1 MSRSTGSAA
10 GGLRRA
16 AGLTVRGRSL
26 LAGGIATAVCALVLD
41 ERDLLRI
48 GLFVCVLPLVSLLLA
63 VRTRRSVRVTRSLLP
78 ERVSVGTR
86 AEVALDLSG
95 GPVFG
100 ALRLADTVPDAAG
113 PVPAAPPRFTV
124 HRIGARGAR
133 VTYPLAPVLRGAQRI
148 GPLTGRAVGA
158 LGLAEFSREMIGAD
172 RLLVV
177 PQVVALQGA
186 PRALG
191 SGEGIPGAAARQG
204 QGSPDVLVRP
214 YRQGDELRRVHWRST
229 ARHDE
234 LMVRLEERPWHA
246 GVSVLLDRR
255 DHAHRGHGA
264 GASLEYAVTLAAAIG
279 AHLIRRG
286 EPLEIMTEDG
296 VPLTSPSDGAGS
308 PGHGLD
314 PMLDALA
321 LLRPVARPDL
331 TGPPTAPGRDVVAV
345 LGALT
350 PEDAGTLAARHP
362 GGGYAIL
369 LDTPTWAGGAPTDV
383 PAAEVLR
390 RAGWHV
396 TVATAQT
403 TPAQA
408 WAALV
413 AGAPVGAR

>member
-1 MSRSTGSAA
+1 MKRI
-10 GGLRRA
+10 
-16 AGLTVRGRSL
+16 GLTVRGRSL

-48 GLFVCVLPLVSLLLA
+48 GLFVCLLPVVSLLLA
-63 VRTRRSVRVTRSLLP
+63 IRTRRAVQVTRTLAP
-78 ERVSVGTR
+78 ERVSAGGS
-86 AEVALDLSG
+86 AQVALDLSG

-113 PVPAAPPRFTV
+113 PVPATPPRFTV
-124 HRIGARGAR
+124 HRIGSRGAR
-133 VTYPLAPVLRGAQRI
+133 VTYPLVPPLRGAHRI
-148 GPLTGRAVGA
+148 GPLAGRAVGA
-158 LGLAEFSREMIGAD
+158 LGLAEFTREMIPAD

-177 PQVVALQGA
+177 PQVVPLRGA

-191 SGEGIPGAAARQG
+191 SGEGIPGAAAQQG
-204 QGSPDVLVRP
+204 QGSPDVMVRT

-246 GVSVLLDRR
+246 GVSLLLDRR
-255 DHAHRGHGA
+255 DHAHRGHGT
-264 GASLEYAVTLAAAIG
+264 GASLEYAVTLVASIA

-286 EPLEIMTEDG
+286 EPLKIVTEDG
-296 VPLTSPSDGAGS
+296 VPLADPASSAGGA
-308 PGHGLD
+308 GLD
-314 PMLDALA
+314 PLLDALA
-321 LLRPVARPDL
+321 VLRPVARPDL
-331 TGPPTAPGRDVVAV
+331 SGPPTAPGRDVVAV

-350 PEDAGTLAARHP
+350 PEDAGALAARHP

-369 LDTPTWAGGAPTDV
+369 LDTPTWAGAPASE
-383 PAAEVLR
+383 PAAAEVLR

-396 TVATAQT
+396 TVATART
-403 TPAQA
+403 TPAEA
-408 WAALV
+408 WSALV

>member
-1 MSRSTGSAA
+1 VKRI
-10 GGLRRA
+10 
-16 AGLTVRGRSL
+16 GLTVRGRSL

-48 GLFVCVLPLVSLLLA
+48 GLFVCLLPLVSLLLA
-63 VRTRRSVRVTRSLLP
+63 IRTRKSVQVRRSLLP
-78 ERVSVGTR
+78 ERVSVG
-86 AEVALDLSG
+86 APVEVALELSG

-113 PVPAAPPRFTV
+113 PVPATPPRFTV
-124 HRIGARGAR
+124 HRIGSRGAR
-133 VTYPLAPVLRGAQRI
+133 VTYPLVPALRGAHRV
-148 GPLTGRAVGA
+148 GPLAGRAVGA
-158 LGLAEFSREMIGAD
+158 LGLAEFTREMIGAD
-172 RLLVV
+172 RLLVL
-177 PQVVALQGA
+177 PRVVSLQGA

-191 SGEGIPGAAARQG
+191 SGEGIPGAAAQQG
-204 QGSPDVLVRP
+204 QGSPDVMVRT

-246 GVSVLLDRR
+246 GVTLLLDRR
-255 DHAHRGHGA
+255 DHAHRGHGG
-264 GASLEYAVTLAAAIG
+264 GASLEYAVTLAASIG

-286 EPLEIMTEDG
+286 EPLELVTEDG
-296 VPLTSPSDGAGS
+296 VPLSRDGE
-308 PGHGLD
+308 GLD
-314 PMLDALA
+314 PLLDALA
-321 LLRPVARPDL
+321 VLRPVARPDL
-331 TGPPTAPGRDVVAV
+331 SGPPTAPGRDVVAV

-350 PEDAGTLAARHP
+350 PEDAGTLATRHP

-369 LDTPTWAGGAPTDV
+369 LDTPTWAGGATTDV
-383 PAAEVLR
+383 PAVEVLR

-396 TVATAQT
+396 TVATART

-408 WAALV
+408 WSALV